1 MYMKSLI
8 ILLIASA
15 LTIGFTSCAQKS
27 PNKPVKAAVAKDLS
41 KYSKATFAAGC
52 FWHEEALFESVKGVV
67 EAVSGYAGGTT
78 QNPSYESVETGN
90 TGHAETVMVYYDPA
104 VVSFATLVKVY
115 FSGQDPTQVNGQGA
129 IASLVMTPAIDPRPV
144 VGLRQRKVEL
154 VAPEIDHVNETLVE
168 PVMMSNMHFAEMY
181 EPEGY
186 LDNSAELGA
195 LANRIVLEDD
205 SRAPPRYD
213 MFIVRKP
220 LLVASR

>member
-115 FSGQDPTQVNGQGA
+115 FSGQDPTQVNGQGPDLGTQYRS
-129 IASLVMTPAIDPRPV
+129 IAFYNNESEKKQIEDYIKQLNASGKYNAPIAAQVMPFNKFWVAEDYHQDYIAHNPEGGYVQHVSLPEIRHF
-144 VGLRQRKVEL
+144 QREYPEL
-154 VAPEIDHVNETLVE
+154 VKPDHK
-168 PVMMSNMHFAEMY
+168 F
-181 EPEGY
+181 
-186 LDNSAELGA
+186 
-195 LANRIVLEDD
+195 
-205 SRAPPRYD
+205 
-213 MFIVRKP
+213 
-220 LLVASR
+220 